1 MNDVTVAE
9 DGEDGPGAAVEEQ
22 AEGVVS
28 VDDGRVLDT
37 FIQWIDNNVKG
48 GGCEGDNLLLFNF
61 IGTFLRIK
69 KHSFKLSS
77 HNSKHY

>member
-22 AEGVVS
+22 AEGVVP

-37 FIQWIDNNVKG
+37 FIQWINNDVKR
-48 GGCEGDNLLLFNF
+48 GGCEGDNLLLFRF
-61 IGTFLRIK
+61 IGTIFSIK
-69 KHSFKLSS
+69 KII
-77 HNSKHY
+77 